1 MNLPRVEDPKT
12 AQACARRL
20 RIGARAAA
28 DPRLSGARVGSPP
41 ASATPTRRNRRKAPN
56 AFIHKSTGDNPG
68 DDVGNDWSDHD
79 DHGDQSRLRGNDF
92 ALFDG
97 SNPLNQPDAGAVC
110 GALRGQPFT
119 FNLAV
124 ANYGSDGFVR
134 VTYIDGDWIQFP
146 IAAGASFSTSQA
158 AGSRSGNDAVVR
170 VSNGGSAA
178 QLAGTLSAQGGRCAS
193 CDADGGIGD
202 LGCDRFVTN

>member
-1 MNLPRVEDPKT
+1 MNFKKLSLRWLKPSAVLLSLVLAAFVGGPAVGKPKN
-12 AQACARRL
+12 AV
-20 RIGARAAA
+20 IGK
-28 DPRLSGARVGSPP
+28 G
-41 ASATPTRRNRRKAPN
+41 PN
-56 AFIHKSTGDNPG
+56 ALIHNSTGDSPGSGVGNNWSG
-68 DDVGNDWSDHD
+68 DDD
-79 DHGDQSRLRGNDF
+79 DHGDQSRSRGNDF

-110 GALRGQPFT
+110 GALPGQPFT

-134 VTYIDGDWIQFP
+134 VTYTDGDWIQFP

-170 VSNGGSAA
+170 VSNGGSGA

-202 LGCDRFVTN
+202 LGCDKFVTN